1 MKQFTIKGFKG
12 LLQEDKYYMSLTRDS
27 SRMLYYDKCNWF
39 VSETYRT
46 TLANEDEASLF
57 QNLHSTNLKKVLGNR
72 YYKHIIN
79 TLGSLGLIMINDKY
93 SAKNF
98 SKSYRLPS

>member
-1 MKQFTIKGFKG
+1 MKYQQRGWSSSNQM
-12 LLQEDKYYMSLTRDS
+12 LQLSWP
-27 SRMLYYDKCNWF
+27 CHWF

-93 SAKNF
+93 SPTVYDGSWAEYGMIK
-98 SKSYRLPS
+98 